1 MLSFVIAVSPIIL
14 INSANA
20 ANVGGWTL
28 GGGVAQGASTVY
40 DATKNVLINGK
51 KFIKESSVKITPNA
65 SQVAK
70 VLARGAAGYALS
82 VAVEQLL
89 GSVDWVL
96 DPENNRIIYDG
107 SPTGYIYTIVSYGGN
122 LNVSSP
128 DYTSACK
135 KAMAAFIT
143 IQSTGGDTYTTSNM
157 QASPTLCS
165 FDYHIKQYTYSE
177 RLTVTQTE
185 VNEEPKSLPLETVA
199 AQVISNAESDTE
211 KRPAAQV
218 ATTAAA
224 ADIVAEAEK
233 DDSKARPIASQ
244 AEANATTKPA
254 DAAEAENAGEA
265 AGTSK
270 PNTTNPEITDISLEF
285 PIFCNWAPTV
295 CEAAQT
301 VISFPRTLTDWWNT
315 SNEKADSWVMS
326 ITEAWA
332 SVRDWATTEKQND
345 STEIEI
351 EKPQQETVDTD
362 ISFNASCPAPYTLAS
377 FTAFGSSHNWTID
390 FSEMCSAIT
399 TFVRPVVIAMGALSA
414 ALIIGGVR
422 DNG

>member
-1 MLSFVIAVSPIIL
+1 MAYYQIALRLLLSFVIAVSPIIL

-96 DPENNRIIYDG
+96 DPANNRIRYSVGAEPSDLAGWKEIC
-107 SPTGYIYTIVSYGGN
+107 IAEI
-122 LNVSSP
+122 
-128 DYTSACK
+128 K
-135 KAMAAFIT
+135 
-143 IQSTGGDTYTTSNM
+143 
-157 QASPTLCS
+157 
-165 FDYHIKQYTYSE
+165 KQYPEGHQFRQAYINNAFVQY
-177 RLTVTQTE
+177 RKNNTE
-185 VNEEPKSLPLETVA
+185 VACLSRNPITHTNVLMATFPVTGEQSEEKSISLDVVA
-199 AQVISNAESDTE
+199 QQVISNAAAGDTN
-211 KRPAAQV
+211 AQA

-224 ADIVAEAEK
+224 ADIVSEAEK
-233 DDSKARPIASQ
+233 DDAKARPIASQ

-254 DAAEAENAGEA
+254 DAADAENANDALGQ
-265 AGTSK
+265 SK
-270 PNTTNPEITDISLEF
+270 PNTENPDITDISLEF

-295 CEAAQT
+295 CEAAQI